1 MAVKLTQGI
10 FFSYYWYIDEKEKD
24 IASIRAYGLDEHN
37 KNICLRIDDFTP
49 YIYLELPVKTSNG
62 STIDWKSKVQSL
74 GERLDEILH
83 ENKPIKKKLQYKHK
97 LYGAEIDKDGNKK
110 VFPYLLCS
118 FSNKTDYKN
127 LFYILKKPIY
137 ILGLGQIKLKMH
149 EQDASEILQL
159 VSCRDI
165 PTAGWIKFR
174 GREIFGE
181 EKLTICDKEY
191 IVGYQ
196 QLSKFDKN
204 ILACPKIMGFDIEVN
219 STNPSAMPQASKP
232 GDKIFQISCV
242 FSREGEGEDKYDN
255 YLLTLGEVDPELLG
269 DNVNAYMFESEADLL
284 EGFTE
289 LVREEN
295 PNIIVG
301 YNILKF
307 DIQYMIDR
315 AKSSATHFCFNE
327 FAKLGFHKD
336 NISNQEKIKW
346 SSSAFKNQEF
356 DYLDAEGRVFVDL
369 LPLIQRDYKFNNYQL
384 KTVSK
389 ELLKDTKDDLSPK
402 GIFKCYRVGIQKELD
417 GTYSKKAIKAMS
429 ICGKYCL
436 KDSILVVKLMEK
448 LKAWVGLAEMAK
460 TTNISIFDVFTQ
472 GQQKKVYSQIYKY
485 CMYQNI
491 VVEKDAYI
499 TKENERYV
507 GAHVFPP
514 VPGNYERVLPFDFAS
529 LYPTTIIA
537 YNIDYSSWVN
547 DSSIPDEKCNVF
559 KWRDCIGCKH
569 DPKVIK
575 YNELTKYVDAEKD
588 IIKKLRDERDNKS
601 NKLVKQKYIDEINK
615 KIEALKPYISERSD
629 VKKTISKTPMCEE
642 RYYRFLK
649 EPKGVVPT
657 ILQNLL
663 DARKNT
669 RKQIKNTK
677 CKHPDCGKIAEYGIE
692 KETHCMNHKEEKE
705 IKILSDNQIKDIDDL
720 TKVLDKR
727 QLAYKICANSVAG
740 TTPIP
745 CKINGYFI
753 YKTIEEIS
761 KGDWKRINEEQEVS
775 TPIDNLEVWSDTGFT
790 KPKYIM
796 RHPKNENL
804 FRVNTHTGSV
814 DCTGDH
820 SLLRYN
826 GEEVK
831 PKDLKIGDRLLQKDF
846 PLPIDTPGKPLFL
859 SLSND
864 TINDYIL
871 SSIEEE
877 LAFVHGVFFA
887 EGTCGTWGV
896 LGKAKTSWIIYNQD
910 YRLLERCKN
919 ILNKVEKE
927 HFKISDYYESSR
939 TFHLVPTVSIINL
952 SKKYREMFYDKRKYK
967 KFPDYIFNA
976 PFKIRQAFFMGYYNG
991 DGNRNL
997 KVGIVINNK
1006 GNRGSASLFYLAK
1019 SLGYKVS
1026 VSYTKD
1032 KDSDFTYRLQCCTD
1046 FRIKKED
1053 SVKRLEIIS
1062 QSEEK
1067 ISKTITEKI
1076 IRNDELIEFND
1087 GKSCYRNITIY
1098 CERFPRQKLLDSL
1111 DDAILCANN
1120 KFCYVTEYFTNGKY
1134 ISCKKYCCGKEYKT
1148 KLQTLKNKLSN
1159 MHNFCM
1165 CNKEHFKFDCKNKKN
1180 IYIEKDYIEYVY
1192 DIETENH
1199 HFAAGVGN
1207 MIVHNS
1213 MYGILGV
1220 KKGLLPFMPGAMCCT
1235 FMGRTN
1241 IEIVADTITKKYGG
1255 KLVYGD
1261 TDSNYIT
1268 FPHLKNSEESW
1279 DYALKVSKE
1288 VSALFPP
1295 PIYLEFEQAIYAQFF
1310 ILTKKRYM
1318 YRACGRDG
1326 VIDKKI
1332 GKKGV
1337 LLARRDNSLLIRL
1350 IYEKLISMIFDK
1362 IPRDDV
1368 LYYILEELNRI
1379 CSNSVPHKEYV
1390 ITKSVGDVNNMN
1402 ISDSYKDEKGKFKVK
1417 VGNYIVPLLPKNAKE
1432 KEKEMLKKEA
1442 VDEIDYYRKCLP
1454 AVVQLA
1460 EKMRSRGQR
1469 VDVGTRLE
1477 YVIVDVGKNKKQ
1489 YEKIDNIDYF
1499 LQHND
1504 ILRIDFLDYV
1514 KLMINPIDDLLNVAF
1529 QKNIQ
1534 DGYRFKKDFLL
1545 EQYKFRSITRKKVLD
1560 ELKALF
1566 SPTLVFTK

>member
-1 MAVKLTQGI
+1 MALSKFTSDI
-10 FFSYYWYIDEKEKD
+10 FFSYYWYVDDKEKE
-24 IASIRAYGLDEHN
+24 ITSIRAYGLDENN

-49 YIYLELPVKTSNG
+49 YIYLELPVKTTNG
-62 STIDWKSKVQSL
+62 SNIDWKTKAQSL
-74 GERLDEILH
+74 GDRLDDILK
-83 ENKPIKKKLQYKHK
+83 EQKPIKKKLQYKNK
-97 LYGAEIDKDGNKK
+97 LYGAEIDKDNNKK

-137 ILGLGQIKLKMH
+137 VLGLGQIKLKMH

-165 PTAGWIKFR
+165 PTAGWIKFV
-174 GREIFGE
+174 GKEVIGE

-191 IVGYQ
+191 LVGYQ
-196 QLSKFDKN
+196 HLNKFDKN

-232 GDKIFQISCV
+232 GDKI
-242 FSREGEGEDKYDN
+242 
-255 YLLTLGEVDPELLG
+255 
-269 DNVNAYMFESEADLL
+269 
-284 EGFTE
+284 
-289 LVREEN
+289 
-295 PNIIVG
+295 VG

-315 AKSSATHFCFNE
+315 AKSSATHFCFND

-384 KTVSK
+384 KTVSQ

-402 GIFKCYRVGIQKELD
+402 GIFKCYRIGIQKEKD
-417 GTYSKKAIKAMS
+417 GSYSKKAIKAMS
-429 ICGKYCL
+429 VCAKYCL

-448 LKAWVGLAEMAK
+448 LQAWVGLAEMAK

-537 YNIDYSSWVN
+537 YNIDYSSWVT
-547 DSSIPDEKCNVF
+547 DPTIPDEKCNVF
-559 KWRDCIGCKH
+559 KWRDCISCIH

-575 YNELTKYVDAEKD
+575 YNELSKYIDGEKE
-588 IIKKLRDERDNKS
+588 IIKKLREERDNKA
-601 NKLVKQKYIDEINK
+601 NKYIKQTFIDQLNNK
-615 KIEALKPYISERSD
+615 VEELKPYISERSD
-629 VKKTISKTPMCEE
+629 IKKTISKTPMCEE

-669 RKQIKNTK
+669 RKQIKENQK
-677 CKHPDCGKIAEYGIE
+677 LIEGIDDNKKIR
-692 KETHCMNHKEEKE
+692 
-705 IKILSDNQIKDIDDL
+705 DIDDL
-720 TKVLDKR
+720 NKVLDKR
-727 QLAYKICANSVAG
+727 QLAYKI
-740 TTPIP
+740 
-745 CKINGYFI
+745 
-753 YKTIEEIS
+753 
-761 KGDWKRINEEQEVS
+761 
-775 TPIDNLEVWSDTGFT
+775 
-790 KPKYIM
+790 
-796 RHPKNENL
+796 
-804 FRVNTHTGSV
+804 
-814 DCTGDH
+814 
-820 SLLRYN
+820 
-826 GEEVK
+826 
-831 PKDLKIGDRLLQKDF
+831 
-846 PLPIDTPGKPLFL
+846 
-859 SLSND
+859 
-864 TINDYIL
+864 
-871 SSIEEE
+871 
-877 LAFVHGVFFA
+877 
-887 EGTCGTWGV
+887 
-896 LGKAKTSWIIYNQD
+896 
-910 YRLLERCKN
+910 
-919 ILNKVEKE
+919 
-927 HFKISDYYESSR
+927 
-939 TFHLVPTVSIINL
+939 
-952 SKKYREMFYDKRKYK
+952 
-967 KFPDYIFNA
+967 
-976 PFKIRQAFFMGYYNG
+976 
-991 DGNRNL
+991 
-997 KVGIVINNK
+997 
-1006 GNRGSASLFYLAK
+1006 SA
-1019 SLGYKVS
+1019 
-1026 VSYTKD
+1026 
-1032 KDSDFTYRLQCCTD
+1032 
-1046 FRIKKED
+1046 
-1053 SVKRLEIIS
+1053 
-1062 QSEEK
+1062 
-1067 ISKTITEKI
+1067 
-1076 IRNDELIEFND
+1076 
-1087 GKSCYRNITIY
+1087 
-1098 CERFPRQKLLDSL
+1098 
-1111 DDAILCANN
+1111 
-1120 KFCYVTEYFTNGKY
+1120 
-1134 ISCKKYCCGKEYKT
+1134 
-1148 KLQTLKNKLSN
+1148 
-1159 MHNFCM
+1159 
-1165 CNKEHFKFDCKNKKN
+1165 
-1180 IYIEKDYIEYVY
+1180 
-1192 DIETENH
+1192 
-1199 HFAAGVGN
+1199 
-1207 MIVHNS
+1207 NS

-1220 KKGLLPFMPGAMCCT
+1220 KKGLLPFMPGAMVCT
-1235 FMGRTN
+1235 YMGRTN

-1261 TDSNYIT
+1261 TDCVLATEPVLIKTKILDKNIIEYKTVEELSDGKWQRINPNKEISKAKDGYQIWSDTGFTNIVNVVRCSIIKPLTRILTHVGVVNCSNEHSLLTEDLKSITPLEVKIGDKLCISELPLPNDTPKKPIYNNKLTKELIEEYIIPSFEYEGLTAELAFAWGLFYADGSCGEYMSNTGYTKSTWAINNQDNKLLERTCDILNRNETSLSFKILDTMKSSSVNKLVAKQFSKKIEHKNTIVTFVSKYRNLFYNNRRYKKVPSIIFNSPFEIRQSFFMGYYAGDGSRKDPAISLCNKGAIGSAGLFYLMKSVGYQVSINTREDKVDIFKLTGSTPEIKMRYISNAIKKIIPLESKDNEYIYDIQTENHHFAAGVGQLVVHNSNYIT
-1268 FPHLKNSEESW
+1268 FPHLKNADESW

-1326 VIDKKI
+1326 IVDKKI

-1337 LLARRDNSLLIRL
+1337 LLARRDNALIIRL

-1390 ITKSVGDVNNMN
+1390 ITKSVGDLNNMN
-1402 ISDSYKDEKGKFKVK
+1402 ISEPYKDEKGKMKVK
-1417 VGNYIVPLLPKNAKE
+1417 IGNYTAPMLPKNAKE
-1432 KEKEMLKKEA
+1432 KEKEILKKEA
-1442 VDEIDYYRKCLP
+1442 IDETDYYKKCLP

-1460 EKMRSRGQR
+1460 EKMRNRGQR

-1489 YEKIDNIDYF
+1489 YEKIENIDYF

-1504 ILRIDFLDYV
+1504 IIRIDFLDYIR
-1514 KLMINPIDDLLNVAF
+1514 LMINPVDDLLNVGF
-1529 QKNIQ
+1529 KKNIQ
-1534 DGYRFKKDFLL
+1534 DGYKFKKDFIFD
-1545 EQYKFRSITRKKVLD
+1545 QYKFRSINRKKMLD
-1560 ELKALF
+1560 EIKSLF
-1566 SPTLVFTK
+1566 VPKLVFKN